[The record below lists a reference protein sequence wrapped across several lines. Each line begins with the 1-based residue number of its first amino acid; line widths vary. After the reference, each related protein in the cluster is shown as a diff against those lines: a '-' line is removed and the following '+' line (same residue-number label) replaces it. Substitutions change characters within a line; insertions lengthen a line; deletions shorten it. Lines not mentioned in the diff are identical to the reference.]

1 MSTSTRFTPLLTNKL
16 ALWTLSTISAGR
28 ELKNSRL
35 YPPNLLPFL
44 RVSMPSNMLM
54 KPLYMPRTIIFKAKY
69 GSSHQYVAANFFDS
83 ITNTSPTATQIR
95 YNQQNPRD
103 QALCRVPWSRFRWW
117 RVCRQLDM
125 ARDCYTWR
133 RFVYLS
139 QDDRGWCPTRVDQ
152 PRQQAQIRKL
162 RMVAGWIFRRES
174 WHPCFA
180 WGKFYSLILNENQI
194 NLQVQEGNVMAV
206 RICARFA
213 AWSINAKNGFL
224 VLDISDK
231 AGMSAKCCIKVY
243 RAFNT
248 ISSWS

>member
-35 YPPNLLPFL
+35 YPPNLLLFL

-117 RVCRQLDM
+117 RVCRQLDV
-125 ARDCYTWR
+125 AWTCYSQRW
-133 RFVYLS
+133 FVYGIS
-139 QDDRGWCPTRVDQ
+139 EDDWGWSWTR
-152 PRQQAQIRKL
+152 
-162 RMVAGWIFRRES
+162 MG
-174 WHPCFA
+174 
-180 WGKFYSLILNENQI
+180 
-194 NLQVQEGNVMAV
+194 
-206 RICARFA
+206 
-213 AWSINAKNGFL
+213 
-224 VLDISDK
+224 
-231 AGMSAKCCIKVY
+231 
-243 RAFNT
+243 
-248 ISSWS
+248 